1 MFFTFFA
8 GSVYGHDLTNVRA
21 GGYLVL
27 SLTGLASPHL
37 PLPQTPSSSGC
48 FRHLRLIRIQS
59 HDLIFPSVYS

>member
-27 SLTGLASPHL
+27 SLAGLASPL
-37 PLPQTPSSSGC
+37 PLPQTPIGVLDT
-48 FRHLRLIRIQS
+48 FA
-59 HDLIFPSVYS
+59 